1 MTDVNVAM
9 GVWSMWTLAHT
20 GVNGDPI
27 VKDVVTRVKYFYVVT
42 LVLNVR
48 ILLSLDDY
56 SLTLLCIGHLF
67 GPHRLPDLAHRLCA
81 EAGRLGCTSSLR
93 REPPWTSGEHHH
105 RVW

>member
-1 MTDVNVAM
+1 MGVKLDSGGCAHGCAVCGYRCVVVELIVEVWLRSSTAM

-48 ILLSLDDY
+48 GTPFFRLS
-56 SLTLLCIGHLF
+56 H
-67 GPHRLPDLAHRLCA
+67 
-81 EAGRLGCTSSLR
+81 
-93 REPPWTSGEHHH
+93 
-105 RVW
+105 

>member
-1 MTDVNVAM
+1 MVVELIVEVWLRSSTAM

-48 ILLSLDDY
+48 GPQFCVHHETR
-56 SLTLLCIGHLF
+56 LTL
-67 GPHRLPDLAHRLCA
+67 RR
-81 EAGRLGCTSSLR
+81 SSAR
-93 REPPWTSGEHHH
+93 PSSRSRSGVSMLHADAPQYCKTK
-105 RVW
+105 

>member
-1 MTDVNVAM
+1 M

-48 ILLSLDDY
+48 GTHFSVYPIRLS
-56 SLTLLCIGHLF
+56 
-67 GPHRLPDLAHRLCA
+67 
-81 EAGRLGCTSSLR
+81 
-93 REPPWTSGEHHH
+93 
-105 RVW
+105 